1 MLVSVWIVSVRL
13 IMCSRSGVWLSDAR
27 RDVPTSSQAP
37 AAAVTSSPH
46 TPQSLDANHN
56 TDGNPGNKWTAAVSN
71 TDDVGQSHSASPAVS
86 ELIDKGVVY
95 LRDRIFNRD
104 SGKNLDKTKSDSVIV
119 STGHTDKWV
128 ISRLLSVWIR
138 TAVRLY

>member
-1 MLVSVWIVSVRL
+1 MTL
-13 IMCSRSGVWLSDAR
+13 CSRSGVWLSDVR
-27 RDVPTSSQAP
+27 GDVATSSQAP

-56 TDGNPGNKWTAAVSN
+56 TGNKWVAAVSN
-71 TDDVGQSHSASPAVS
+71 TEDVGPSPSASPAVS

-104 SGKNLDKTKSDSVIV
+104 SGKNLEGSSDKSP
-119 STGHTDKWV
+119 
-128 ISRLLSVWIR
+128 
-138 TAVRLY
+138 